1 MFHLRKRPGLFVLDN
16 ALFRTIGNGK
26 EGECRCQADYVR
38 ITVERVL
45 FERDREKIH
54 TVSSVTIDKTAF
66 GELPKLVRKETIIRV
81 LFFPLPEI
89 S

>member
-45 FERDREKIH
+45 FERDREKIP
-54 TVSSVTIDKTAF
+54 TVSSGTIDKTAF
-66 GELPKLVRKETIIRV
+66 GELPKLVRKETIMCV
-81 LFFPLPEI
+81 LFSPLPEI